1 MLSNVIEHLTGILS
15 SSRDEGG
22 AKAARQ
28 KLEETF
34 SYPSI
39 TSLLPYREY
48 DEKSDLFINSRSVG
62 FIMEVAPSPGPTSR
76 WCRRWMICCARN
88 CRVKH
93 RSRC

>member
-62 FIMEVAPSPGPTSR
+62 FIMGSSQKTEKIVR
-76 WCRRWMICCARN
+76 
-88 CRVKH
+88 
-93 RSRC
+93 